1 MGLGDDLAAALAT
14 VMPILRHTERL
25 IAFDNRMSD
34 DSIVRIV
41 KAVKSMPSL
50 THLGECSRL
59 EGHTTYVLYTLRPDS
74 MLSEDGLHPTFGV
87 SLCED
92 EQALYHDETSS
103 VRSFYVAFKQAEQF
117 LDIDQRAT

>member
-1 MGLGDDLAAALAT
+1 MGIGDDLAAALAT

-50 THLGECSRL
+50 THLGEYFSIRRS
-59 EGHTTYVLYTLRPDS
+59 HLRTV
-74 MLSEDGLHPTFGV
+74 HAQT
-87 SLCED
+87 
-92 EQALYHDETSS
+92 
-103 VRSFYVAFKQAEQF
+103 
-117 LDIDQRAT
+117 